1 MKNREQL
8 APGMEEMSQGS
19 MQELQ
24 TELSRAL
31 SRQPEVSVPAAFAA
45 RVTASL
51 PQRGRVPARARFS
64 VARSAALAAALA
76 LAVALF
82 VLAPH
87 VETTRSLA
95 FGLEMLL
102 LVQLAGIGYG
112 LVRMNEN
119 GL

>member
-8 APGMEEMSQGS
+8 KPERDEAMQ
-19 MQELQ
+19 QEL
-24 TELSRAL
+24 TRAL
-31 SRQPEVSVPAAFAA
+31 SRQPEVTVPAGFAA

-87 VETTRSLA
+87 VETARSLA

-102 LVQLAGIGYG
+102 LAQLAGIGYG
-112 LVRMNEN
+112 LVRMNDH

>member
-8 APGMEEMSQGS
+8 APEMEEMSQGA
-19 MQELQ
+19 MQEQ
-24 TELSRAL
+24 PELIRAL
-31 SRQPEVSVPAAFAA
+31 SRQPEVSIPAGFAA

-51 PQRGRVPARARFS
+51 PQRSVVRTRARFS
-64 VARSAALAAALA
+64 VARSAALAAAVA

-87 VETTRSLA
+87 VETARSLA
-95 FGLEMLL
+95 FALEMLL

-112 LVRMNEN
+112 LVRMNDN

>member
-1 MKNREQL
+1 MKNREQR
-8 APGMEEMSQGS
+8 APGMEEMSQGA
-19 MQELQ
+19 MQEQ
-24 TELSRAL
+24 TELTRAL
-31 SRQPEVSVPAAFAA
+31 SRQPEVTVPAGFAA

-51 PQRGRVPARARFS
+51 PPRGVVRARARFS
-64 VARSAALAAALA
+64 VARGVALAAAVA
-76 LAVALF
+76 LAVTLF